1 MARRASDLPGPLAEA
16 ARRFESW
23 RRDRTGRRIPEEFW
37 SLAVGLGRRYGVSR
51 TSRAL
56 RLRYYTL
63 KERMESAIEAPSGKA
78 SVPPAFV
85 EILTA
90 PSPVVQTTPVEF
102 ESPSG
107 AKMRVEVNGTVS
119 RGLIELSR
127 LFLREAR

>member
-1 MARRASDLPGPLAEA
+1 MARRAPDLPSPLAKA

-23 RRDRTGRRIPEEFW
+23 RTDRTGRRIPEELW

-56 RLRYYTL
+56 RLQYCSL
-63 KERMESAIEAPSGKA
+63 KKRLESASEAPSGEA

-90 PSPVVQTTPVEF
+90 PCPAVPTAQVEF

-107 AKMRVEVNGTVS
+107 AKMRVEVNGAVS
-119 RGLIELSR
+119 PGLVELSR
-127 LFLREAR
+127 LFLAEAR

>member
-1 MARRASDLPGPLAEA
+1 MARSATELPDPLAEA
-16 ARRFESW
+16 ALRFESW
-23 RRDRTGRRIPEEFW
+23 RRDRTGRRIPEKLW
-37 SLAVGLGRRYGVSR
+37 RLAVGLGRRYGVSR

-56 RLRYYTL
+56 RLQYYSL
-63 KERMESAIEAPSGKA
+63 KKRMESAAEAPSGKA

-90 PSPVVQTTPVEF
+90 PSPAVLTSQVEF

-119 RGLIELSR
+119 PGLVELCR
-127 LFLREAR
+127 LFLCEAR

>member
-1 MARRASDLPGPLAEA
+1 MARSTTELPDPLAQA

-23 RRDRTGRRIPEEFW
+23 RRERTDRRIPEELW
-37 SLAVGLGRRYGVSR
+37 NLAVGLARHYGVSR
-51 TSRAL
+51 VSQAL
-56 RLRYYTL
+56 RLQYYSL
-63 KERMESAIEAPSGKA
+63 KERMESATEAPLGKA

-90 PSPVVQTTPVEF
+90 PSPAEQRTQVEF

-119 RGLIELSR
+119 PGLVELSR
-127 LFLREAR
+127 LFLLNAR